1 MKQVI
6 FNTDH
11 PQVQLALVL
20 KLSQLK
26 NEYELQIDYDSL
38 EKVFKNLLWR
48 KKFPDRLSS
57 AINEIFSLDFSSLV
71 IHLNRIEQLESYQKK
86 IDDYKDLYLR

>member
-1 MKQVI
+1 MKQVTYS
-6 FNTDH
+6 TDH
-11 PQVQLALVL
+11 PQIQLALVL

-26 NEYELQIDYDSL
+26 SEHGLQIDYDSL

-48 KKFPDRLSS
+48 KKLPERLSS
-57 AINEIFSLDFSSLV
+57 AINEIFSLDFSNLV
-71 IHLNRIEQLESYQKK
+71 IHLNKIEQLESYQKK